1 MKKTI
6 KVISL
11 CIAISIIL
19 ISLVSCGVKKD
30 DLLGTWTGEWTY
42 GGSTYRAILTIKY
55 TGYFTYVSYK
65 NGIIDSYITGD
76 FELKGNTVRLYD
88 DSSTVHHGDCMVMNY
103 KGGKLVSG
111 VITLSKKS

>member
-6 KVISL
+6 KVIAL
-11 CIAISIIL
+11 CMAISIIL

-30 DLLGTWTGEWTY
+30 DLVGTWVGEWEY
-42 GGSTYRAILTIKY
+42 GGSTHSAILTIKY

-65 NGIIDSYITGD
+65 NGIIASYITGD
-76 FELKGNTVRLYD
+76 FEIKGNTVRLYD
-88 DSSTVHHGDCMVMNY
+88 DSSIVHHGESMVMHY

-111 VITLSKKS
+111 VSVLSKKS